1 MAIRRTGLAL
11 WGVALW
17 GLCCAACSE
26 AGLQPIDHKVASL
39 VDDRLDIEGRV
50 CTSPPNEQVFPV
62 KIMFIVDSSGSMQFT
77 DPSDATASG
86 CATLCP
92 LPAPDGYGLSAAQ
105 CATLCA
111 GAQNPGRQAAVQKV
125 IDRFRNN
132 PAVSFSVIRFNGRIT
147 VNGSSTATG
156 SGFTNDAS
164 VLSQAAA
171 GLGQADITTDYQGA
185 LSTAYQVLE
194 KDLVETDPVQR
205 ARTKY
210 VLIFL
215 SDGAPDPVCA
225 KGCGNDTVN
234 VGVVIDS
241 WCDVPREEWCDN
253 FSANAEL
260 CAKMRE
266 WYPAMTDACQSYN
279 SGEDLMRKVNEIVA
293 LGQQYNA
300 GELRL
305 HTAFLFIDSLPQAVL
320 DIFAIDKAKSEAL
333 LKSMATAGGGF
344 FRSFNAGQAIDF
356 LDINYS
362 SVARPFG
369 MTSFIAS
376 SDNALPATDRL
387 LVDTD
392 GDGVDDTREFQA
404 KSKDRERD
412 SDSDGYNDKLELDRL
427 KSGFDPTNAALPVRA
442 CAASERIDR
451 DGDGLLDCEEAILGT
466 DPKLVDSDRDRIPDG
481 IEFAFGTDPA
491 VADAKDDSD
500 FDGKRNDEEIKTHSS
515 PMQADP
521 EIQANF
527 RYIYDREE
535 EAERVDRRSCL
546 DFTVRRLRLVSTA
559 QRGAAGT
566 IGFNE
571 ATLTFGEGPADD
583 PRDFGSYKGACVRAQ
598 YVRQNCTGDDGKE
611 QECGFKNPATG
622 KITLTVDDFY
632 DLAELSKRRAAA
644 QSDRK
649 LDPCVGVKLP

>member
-1 MAIRRTGLAL
+1 MNIRRSSAGLL
-11 WGVALW
+11 V
-17 GLCCAACSE
+17 LCSMACSE
-26 AGLQPIDHKVASL
+26 AGLQPVDRAVASL

-50 CTSPPNEQVFPV
+50 CTSPPSEQVFPV

-86 CATLCP
+86 CATLCST
-92 LPAPDGYGLSAAQ
+92 PAPNGLGRSAGE
-105 CATLCA
+105 CAAMCN
-111 GAQNPGRQAAVQKV
+111 GAQNPGRQAAVQRV

-156 SGFTNDAS
+156 GGFTNDAS

-194 KDLVETDPVQR
+194 KDLVATDPVER

-215 SDGAPDPVCA
+215 SDGVPDPVCT
-225 KGCGNDTVN
+225 KGCGNDTVDI
-234 VGVVIDS
+234 GVVIDS
-241 WCDVPREEWCDN
+241 WCDVPREDWCDN
-253 FSANAEL
+253 FNANAAL
-260 CAKMRE
+260 CAKMQE
-266 WYPAMTDACQSYN
+266 WYPSMTEPCQSYN
-279 SGEDLMRKVNEIVA
+279 SPDDLIRKVNEIVA

-305 HTAFLFIDSLPQAVL
+305 HTAFLFIDGLPQAIL
-320 DIFAIDKAKSEAL
+320 DLIGTSKEEGETLLRAL
-333 LKSMATAGGGF
+333 ATAGGGF
-344 FRSFNAGQAIDF
+344 FRSFNAGQKIDF

-392 GDGVDDTREFQA
+392 GDGLDDLREFAA
-404 KSKDRERD
+404 KTKDRERD
-412 SDSDGYNDKLELDRL
+412 SDNDGYNDKLELDRI
-427 KSGFDPTNAALPVRA
+427 SGGFDPSNPALPVRA

-466 DPKLVDSDRDRIPDG
+466 DPKIVDTDRDRIPDG
-481 IEFAFGTDPA
+481 IEFLFGTDPS

-515 PMQADP
+515 PVQADP
-521 EIQANF
+521 EVQANF

-535 EAERVDRRSCL
+535 EAERIDRRSCL
-546 DFTVRRLRLVSTA
+546 DFAVRRLRLVGTA
-559 QRGAAGT
+559 QRATAGT
-566 IGFNE
+566 IGYNE
-571 ATLTFGEGPADD
+571 VTLTFGEGPADD

-598 YVRQNCTGDDGKE
+598 YVRQSCPGDDGKE
-611 QECGFKNPATG
+611 QACGFKSPATG
-622 KITLTVDDFY
+622 KITLTTDDFY
-632 DLAELSKRRAAA
+632 ELAELSKRRAAA
-644 QSDRK
+644 QRDRK
-649 LDPCVGVKLP
+649 LDPCVGVELP

>member
-1 MAIRRTGLAL
+1 MGLLAL
-11 WGVALW
+11 CG
-17 GLCCAACSE
+17 AACSE
-26 AGLQPIDHKVASL
+26 AGLQPISHQVADL

-86 CATLCP
+86 CSTLCP
-92 LPAPDGYGLSAAQ
+92 QPAPTGYGLPPAQ

-111 GAQNPGRQAAVQKV
+111 GAQNPGRQAAVQRV
-125 IDRFRNN
+125 VDRFRNN
-132 PAVSFSVIRFNGRIT
+132 PAVSFSIIRFNGRIT

-156 SGFTNDAS
+156 GGFTNDAS
-164 VLSQAAA
+164 VLNQAAA

-215 SDGAPDPVCA
+215 SDGAPDPVCQ

-234 VGVVIDS
+234 VGIIVDS

-253 FSANAEL
+253 FNANPEL

-266 WYPAMTDACQSYN
+266 WYPAMTEQCQSYN
-279 SGEDLMRKVNEIVA
+279 SGEDLVRKVNEIVA

-320 DIFAIDKAKSEAL
+320 DIFAIDKVKSEEL
-333 LKSMATAGGGF
+333 LKTMAIAGGGF
-344 FRSFNAGQAIDF
+344 YRSFNAGQKIDF

-362 SVARPFG
+362 SVSRPFG

-376 SDNALPATDRL
+376 SDNALPGLTSL

-392 GDGVDDTREFQA
+392 GDGVDDAREFAA
-404 KSKDRERD
+404 KTNDRERD
-412 SDSDGYNDKLELDRL
+412 SDGDGYNDKFELDRL
-427 KSGFDPTNAALPVRA
+427 KSGFDPNDPALPVRH
-442 CAASERIDR
+442 CAAGERIDR
-451 DGDGLLDCEEAILGT
+451 DGDGLLDCEEAILGS

-481 IEFAFGTDPA
+481 VEFAFGTDPI

-515 PMQADP
+515 PTQADP

-546 DFTVRRLRLVSTA
+546 DFAVRRVRLVSTA
-559 QRGAAGT
+559 QRAAAGT
-566 IGFNE
+566 IGYNE
-571 ATLTFGEGPADD
+571 VTLLFGEGPADD

-598 YVRQNCTGDDGKE
+598 YVRQTCTADDGKE
-611 QECGFKNPATG
+611 QACGFKNPASG
-622 KITLTVDDFY
+622 KITLTVDDF
-632 DLAELSKRRAAA
+632 LELGELTTRRAAA
-644 QSDRK
+644 RRDRK
-649 LDPCVGVKLP
+649 LDPCVGVELP